1 MSMADS
7 IDRDEMKHEYQS
19 LTDAA
24 AQWGVSRQRA
34 QQWVAA
40 GRVPGAYRIARIWLV
55 PIDAPRPARR
65 NPIRR
70 TGRDSQSQSRE
81 K

>member
-1 MSMADS
+1 MTY
-7 IDRDEMKHEYQS
+7 ES

-24 AQWGVSRQRA
+24 RRWDVSRQRA

-40 GRVPGAYRIARIWLV
+40 GLVPGAYRIARAWLV
-55 PIDAPRPARR
+55 PINAPRPERR

-70 TGRDSQSQSRE
+70 TGRDSQSQ

>member
-1 MSMADS
+1 M
-7 IDRDEMKHEYQS
+7 IYQS

-24 AQWGVSRQRA
+24 ARWGVSRQRA

-40 GRVPGAYRIARIWLV
+40 GRVPGACRIARIWLV
-55 PIDAPRPARR
+55 PIDAPYPERR

-70 TGRDSQSQSRE
+70 TGRDPQSQ